1 MACAVAR
8 GQAVSGRLI
17 LLRHGQTHANVA
29 RRLDTRPPGAELTD
43 LGRRQARRFARSR
56 SDAPALVLHSA
67 AVRAAQTAA
76 EIAAEFALTP
86 THVEGIH
93 EVQAGDLED
102 RSDDD
107 AINRFRAV
115 YQRWHE
121 GDLDQAMPGGETGR
135 EVLDR
140 YLPVLEEVRVRY
152 LDDGHGGSTSG
163 DVVVVSHGSAI
174 RLVAATL
181 AGVDRRFALERH
193 LDNTES
199 VVLER
204 AAGGRWR
211 CVQWGSLRAPFLPG
225 GDADPVDDVPGV
237 ADPMG

>member
-1 MACAVAR
+1 MACAAAR

-181 AGVDRRFALERH
+181 AGVDRRFALTHH
-193 LDNTES
+193 LDNTEA
-199 VVLER
+199 VVLEG
-204 AAGGRWR
+204 AADARWR
-211 CVQWGSLRAPFLPG
+211 CVQWGPLRAPFGPG
-225 GDADPVDDVPGV
+225 GDADPVDDVSGV
-237 ADPMG
+237 ADPVG